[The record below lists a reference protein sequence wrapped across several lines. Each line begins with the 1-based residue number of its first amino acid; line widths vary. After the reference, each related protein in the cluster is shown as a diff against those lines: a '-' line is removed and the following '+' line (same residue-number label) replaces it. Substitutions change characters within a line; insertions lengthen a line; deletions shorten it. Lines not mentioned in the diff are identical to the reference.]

1 MSFTRMIGESFL
13 DYFHFDSKF
22 FKTIFSLIFKPGKLT
37 LEYMKGKRKTY
48 VEPFRLFLVIS
59 IIYFLLLP
67 LSRETKNDQ
76 DKVNKTYPAKTQQ
89 KASDSNQY
97 TYTVNDIPTSLA
109 GRDSIKREID
119 SVGLKKYVDKHYAKD
134 NWVEQLMR
142 RQAYKIFIYS
152 QQSFST
158 VLEHT
163 ASKMI
168 FLLIPV
174 FALLLKLLYFR
185 SKRLY
190 YEHLIFSLHTHA
202 FVFLLMIAILI
213 IEFIVPVKMV
223 ILITISL
230 VYLFLAIKRNYT
242 ETVGK
247 TLGKFFLLILFYCI
261 IGLPIFFLLLILV
274 SIFLV

>member
-22 FKTIFSLIFKPGKLT
+22 FKTIFPLIFKPGKLT

-76 DKVNKTYPAKTQQ
+76 DQVNKTYPSNIQR
-89 KASDSNQY
+89 KASDSKPY
-97 TYTVNDIPTSLA
+97 KFTLKGIPVSMA
-109 GRDSIKREID
+109 GRDSIRREID
-119 SVGLKKYVDKHYAKD
+119 SAGLKKYVDKNYANE
-134 NWVEQLMR
+134 NWAEKLMM
-142 RQAYKIFIYS
+142 RQAFKILIYS

-230 VYLFLAIKRNYT
+230 VYLFFAIKRNYT
-242 ETVGK
+242 ETIGK
-247 TLGKFFLLILFYCI
+247 TLRKFFLLILFYCI
-261 IGLPIFFLLLILV
+261 IGLPIFYLLLILV